1 MSLLCIHK
9 STHTMITISAISYL
23 NTIPFLY
30 GLQHSGQLYNFDL
43 NLDVPSAC
51 AEKLIN
57 NKIDIGIVPVAI
69 IPFLEYHEIISDY
82 CIGANDA
89 VKTVLLVSNKPLHL
103 IEKIYLDYDSRT
115 SVQLVKVLAK
125 NFWKIDPEWEKL
137 NKEDVVS
144 PENIDSAVLIGD
156 KTFYTADKYFYVYD
170 LALEWKRFTSLPFV
184 FACWVANKK
193 LPDDFISQFNTAL
206 QLGLDN
212 RPALIEELNALKKY
226 NTDISFYLNSSIK
239 YNYDEAKKKALKL
252 FLSYCEEL

>member
-1 MSLLCIHK
+1 
-9 STHTMITISAISYL
+9 MITISAISYL

-30 GLQHSGQLYNFDL
+30 GLQHSGILSNIDL

-57 NKIDIGIVPVAI
+57 NKIDVGIVPVAI

-125 NFWKIDPEWEKL
+125 NFWKIDPLWEKL

-144 PENIDSAVLIGD
+144 PETIDTAVLIGD

-170 LALEWKRFTSLPFV
+170 LALEWKRFTNLPFV
-184 FACWVANKK
+184 FACWIANKP
-193 LPDDFISQFNTAL
+193 LPDDFKANFNNAIKFGAENIRKAIAQYPDKVPKHVDAYDYLTNNVSFN
-206 QLGLDN
+206 LDEKKKEGMK
-212 RPALIEELNALKKY
+212 LFMEYLKKD
-226 NTDISFYLNSSIK
+226 NL
-239 YNYDEAKKKALKL
+239 
-252 FLSYCEEL
+252 